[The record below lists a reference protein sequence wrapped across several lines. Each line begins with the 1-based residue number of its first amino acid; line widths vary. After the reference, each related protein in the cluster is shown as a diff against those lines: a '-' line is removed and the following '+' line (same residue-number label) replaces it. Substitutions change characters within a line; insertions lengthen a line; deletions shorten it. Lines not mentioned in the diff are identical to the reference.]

1 MLIGEGYYSLEALAN
16 LIDNPASV
24 NLIGSTYEVHGKL
37 EVNIIPVNPDGTEDL
52 EFVPDEPSELHD
64 QRIDFIVKIDKALEL
79 PEDLC
84 RDVYVE
90 YQWYL
95 DHDKH
100 KTKIC
105 DGKDRNPVID
115 YSHQHTVEIVTKM
128 LVDYMEKEV
137 MVFRVYGFADV
148 KPKAAKTNV
157 KKPVKKPI
165 QPMNQSSTFLGDQST
180 EVSLD

>member
-1 MLIGEGYYSLEALAN
+1 VQHENPFVDEPQPLLIGEGYYSLEALAN
-16 LIDNPASV
+16 SIDNPAVV

-37 EVNIIPVNPDGTEDL
+37 EVNIIPVNPDGSEEL
-52 EFVPDEPSELHD
+52 EFIPDEPSDLQD
-64 QRIDFIVKIDKALEL
+64 QRIDFIVKIDKAIDL

-84 RDVYVE
+84 RDVYIE

-95 DHDKH
+95 DKEMY
-100 KTKIC
+100 KTKVC
-105 DGKDRNPVID
+105 LGSDRNPVVS

-148 KPKAAKTNV
+148 
-157 KKPVKKPI
+157 
-165 QPMNQSSTFLGDQST
+165 
-180 EVSLD
+180 